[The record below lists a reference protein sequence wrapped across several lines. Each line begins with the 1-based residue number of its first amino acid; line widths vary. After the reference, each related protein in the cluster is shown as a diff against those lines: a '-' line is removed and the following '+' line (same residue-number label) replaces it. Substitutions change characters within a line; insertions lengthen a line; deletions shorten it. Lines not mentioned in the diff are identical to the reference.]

1 MIVEDLGFFCVC
13 LVYWKFF
20 VIYVIIVKL
29 DKNFKKIF
37 LSVLFI
43 IGYYVVKIIYIDIL
57 LYSK

>member
-1 MIVEDLGFFCVC
+1 M
-13 LVYWKFF
+13 
-20 VIYVIIVKL
+20 IIVKL

-57 LYSK
+57 LYSKWIILEIGFLVLIVI